1 MISYTSYFFSPE
13 PRGRASAADA
23 DQPGRQRSEPGGGE
37 PRHPDRAPPQPRP
50 GAPGHRQGPQ
60 DRPEEADIRTQVTKV
75 ETLVVLLNITNT
87 FCPDSL

>member
-1 MISYTSYFFSPE
+1 MIPYLSCFSFSE

-60 DRPEEADIRTQVTKV
+60 DRPEEADIRTQVNTKV
-75 ETLVVLLNITNT
+75 ETLLS
-87 FCPDSL
+87 C